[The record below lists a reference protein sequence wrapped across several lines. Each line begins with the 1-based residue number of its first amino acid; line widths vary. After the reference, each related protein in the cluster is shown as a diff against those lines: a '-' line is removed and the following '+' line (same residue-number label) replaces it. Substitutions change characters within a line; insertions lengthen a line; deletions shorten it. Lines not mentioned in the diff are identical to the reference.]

1 MITETWYVTIL
12 LPPPLIIAPK
22 YDEIP
27 EENIISD
34 YRNRESER
42 EQGLVYHGDKVVVE
56 PEDTVMNI
64 KLRQL
69 LLNQNKLNPHRIII
83 GAPPPLKEGLTR
95 FKTVPARLIQF

>member
-1 MITETWYVTIL
+1 MFIHFRFHLKEPQCNQNLICNYSTA
-12 LPPPLIIAPK
+12 PPPLIIVPK

-27 EENIISD
+27 EENVISD
-34 YRNRESER
+34 NWNREFEW

-83 GAPPPLKEGLTR
+83 GVPPPH
-95 FKTVPARLIQF
+95 

>member
-1 MITETWYVTIL
+1 M
-12 LPPPLIIAPK
+12 PK

-27 EENIISD
+27 EENVISD
-34 YRNRESER
+34 YWNRESEW

-69 LLNQNKLNPHRIII
+69 LLYQNKLNYCFCISL
-83 GAPPPLKEGLTR
+83 PPPPQI
-95 FKTVPARLIQF
+95 FSSVPPPFRRNSIFNNQKD